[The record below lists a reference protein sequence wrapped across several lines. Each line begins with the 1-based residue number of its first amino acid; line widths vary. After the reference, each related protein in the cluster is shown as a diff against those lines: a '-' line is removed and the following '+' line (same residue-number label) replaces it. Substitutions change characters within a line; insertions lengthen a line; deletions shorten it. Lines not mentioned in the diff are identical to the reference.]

1 MKSTLVIRQ
10 AVRPWLES
18 CGAGENI
25 LIAVSGGADSLA
37 LAACL
42 ARESHELAINLI
54 PIIIDHRLQ
63 PGSAQVAERTAQTLT
78 IQGNQEITGNSIIDG
93 NEIVKGT
100 LTALGGISGGTF

>member
-10 AVRPWLES
+10 AVRPWLER

-42 ARESHELAINLI
+42 ARESHELAINLS
-54 PIIIDHRLQ
+54 PIIIDHRLRTHVGIHHHLHDNPQ
-63 PGSAQVAERTAQTLT
+63 PCYLKKFDRAC
-78 IQGNQEITGNSIIDG
+78 TGLPNLPLIMLHHFFTSDQ
-93 NEIVKGT
+93 
-100 LTALGGISGGTF
+100 